1 MFLLF
6 SGKYRNFTFLVY
18 PEGLSDD
25 FVSVLASTGG
35 KGFYILHDMDFLSD
49 GTQKKEH
56 YHFFIMFDNPRSL
69 NSVKKIGLRCGA
81 ANGHVEPVSN
91 TVSMARYLCHM
102 DNPDKHRYD
111 PDEITSFGGA
121 DYLELCETKTDRKT
135 KRREIVCQMI
145 KYICDNKIYSYSE
158 LFEFCCSYRQDWL
171 DYLLIPSVGRAVLEY
186 IKSKNW
192 TDNR

>member
-18 PEGLSDD
+18 PSSLSDN
-25 FVSVLASTGG
+25 FVSVLAETGG
-35 KGFYILHDMDFLSD
+35 KGFYILHDMDFLAD

-81 ANGHVEPVSN
+81 ANGVVEPVKSAIG
-91 TVSMARYLCHM
+91 MARYLCHM
-102 DNPDKHRYD
+102 DNPEKHRYELE
-111 PDEITSFGGA
+111 EITCFGGA
-121 DYLELCETKTDRKT
+121 DYESFVVTSSEKKEARLNV
-135 KRREIVCQMI
+135 VCQI
-145 KYICDNKIYSYSE
+145 IDYITDNKIYSYSD
-158 LFEFCCSYRQDWL
+158 FVEFCRIYRHDWL
-171 DYLLIPSVGRAVLEY
+171 EYLFAPSVNRMLIEY
-186 IKSKNW
+186 IKSKDW